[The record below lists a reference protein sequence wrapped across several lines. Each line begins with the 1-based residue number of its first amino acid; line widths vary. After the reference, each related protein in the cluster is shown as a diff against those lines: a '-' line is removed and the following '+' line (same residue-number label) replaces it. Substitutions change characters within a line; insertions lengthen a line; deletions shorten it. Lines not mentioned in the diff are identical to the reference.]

1 MSVMSEKKSFVVSD
15 ESINSNGFRMITEG
29 MRRGRFDNN
38 PVMLDGHER
47 NNSKVLG
54 NWVNLR
60 TEGGLI
66 LADPVWDDEDPHAA
80 NIHRKVDKGFI
91 KGCSLSAEPIKTRY
105 NEVEDLIEVVEWEL
119 KEISI
124 ACVPSNANSLL
135 LTDKKGNQLNKEQ
148 LIALSENSQNPNLD
162 TMKNLKLMAK
172 VVNLADTATED
183 EVMQKVQEIAEA
195 NIELTDAN
203 DKLTKANEKFK
214 KEVSTLKDAQKDVSK
229 NLAIA
234 LVDGA
239 VSANKIL
246 PAEREDYLELA
257 EANYESTK
265 KVLDKKKPFRGITAN
280 LKDGDN
286 TDAANAFAEETKGW
300 KYDQFF
306 KAGRL
311 MELMDK
317 DEERYKEVYKAKF
330 NKEPKI

>member
-1 MSVMSEKKSFVVSD
+1 MAEKKSFVVND
-15 ESINSNGFRMITEG
+15 ESVNSNGFRMMSSG
-29 MRRGRFDNN
+29 MRSDRFLKN

-54 NWVNLR
+54 AWENLR
-60 TEGGLI
+60 TEGTVI
-66 LADPVWDDEDPHAA
+66 LADPIWDDEDAHAK

-91 KGCSLSAEPIKTRY
+91 KGCSLSAEPIRTRY
-105 NEVEDLIEVVEWEL
+105 NEVDDLIEVVEWEL

-172 VVNLADTATED
+172 VVNLTDTATED
-183 EVMQKVQEIAEA
+183 EVMQKVQEIADA

-203 DKLTKANEKFK
+203 ATLTKANEKLK
-214 KEVSTLKDAQKDVSK
+214 KEVGALKDAQKDVAK

-265 KVLDKKKPFRGITAN
+265 KVLDKKKPFKGISVALTEGAN
-280 LKDGDN
+280 ADE
-286 TDAANAFAEETKGW
+286 ANAFAEETKGW
-300 KYDQFF
+300 KYDEFF
-306 KAGRL
+306 KKGRL
-311 MELMDK
+311 TELMDK
-317 DEERYKEVYKAKF
+317 DADRYKEVYKAKF
-330 NKEPKI
+330 NKEPKQ